1 MLQVE
6 RSRDGHSIAP
16 GGFRERRRCL
26 AVVPRHI
33 LGERGIVRS
42 PLATSTFAASISSR
56 FDVMTFRANSCFAR
70 VIGSRGG

>member
-42 PLATSTFAASISSR
+42 PPGD
-56 FDVMTFRANSCFAR
+56 FDFRR
-70 VIGSRGG
+70 IHLEQI